1 MALVEVYIEHGLR
14 VTRRYEAGNGELF
27 EGISASSM
35 GGFGREGG
43 WGDRQGEAGGSRK
56 GSCRLSHESTSSLGT
71 GHEARLTILAF

>member
-43 WGDRQGEAGGSRK
+43 WGDRQGEAGWGVAGSVKRAPVHCAPGMRR
-56 GSCRLSHESTSSLGT
+56 GSP
-71 GHEARLTILAF
+71 F